1 MIQAIA
7 QNPEPV
13 KHVIDITSIGALVA
27 TLFGWLPHVTALL
40 TFVWMCIRI
49 YETRTVQRFL
59 NRRKRG
65 RK

>member
-1 MIQAIA
+1 MIQTIA

-13 KHVIDITSIGALVA
+13 KHVIDVTSIGALVA

-49 YETRTVQRFL
+49 YETKTVQRFL

>member
-1 MIQAIA
+1 MIQAIV

-13 KHVIDITSIGALVA
+13 KHIIDVTSIGALVA
-27 TLFGWLPHVTALL
+27 TFFGWLPHVTAIL

-49 YETRTVQRFL
+49 YETKTVQRFL

>member
-1 MIQAIA
+1 MLQTIA

-13 KHVIDITSIGALVA
+13 KHIIDMASIGALVA
-27 TLFGWLPHVTALL
+27 TFFGWLPHVTAML
-40 TFVWMCIRI
+40 TLVWMCIRI
-49 YETRTVQRFL
+49 YETKTVQRFL